1 MICEENLLFL
11 RYCITEEPKNALLD
25 RDEGEEDEEEEGEWT
40 FIVRVGTDAA
50 AADMA
55 IITRSFFFPVNYGR

>member
-1 MICEENLLFL
+1 MICEENLFFL

-25 RDEGEEDEEEEGEWT
+25 RDEEEEDEGEGEWT
-40 FIVRVGTDAA
+40 FIVSVGTDAA

-55 IITRSFFFPVNYGR
+55 IFTRSFRSDE